1 MTWWKPV
8 AVTFSYFEVTPR
20 GVTLK
25 TKRVNLT
32 WKKRMSAWAYLR
44 AQKVAWQAYLTRALW
59 LD

>member
-8 AVTFSYFEVTPR
+8 AVTFTYFVVTPQ

-32 WKKRMSAWAYLR
+32 WQRRLKTWAYLR
-44 AQKVAWQAYLTRALW
+44 TQRIALQAYLTRALW